1 MRLGISLLLCYLCLR
16 SPVAFSQVLPVP
28 ATPPSAATSPDLP
41 DDRSPLVLLPVGIIV
56 NKRNVIS
63 GLLVRGAEDG
73 SQAIDFD
80 RWLVPWSQV
89 QAALNL
95 SLTTLEGGLV
105 EVRSPFFV
113 TQINLSTL
121 TMDPDLGEVVS
132 TAQIKDWFPV
142 EVFFDIVEYA
152 IVFDLGQIRRG
163 SSGQDEALILLEGLS
178 EYTAPSLAVSAVEQ
192 RLTLAGQFD
201 RRNTPT
207 GELQVVGT
215 ALGGSWYAQ
224 INQQNW
230 QDSRTWSL
238 REAQYLK
245 ETPSLDYV
253 LGSQPRFWGTGSGD
267 FWGITA
273 LQRWGVTPPP
283 SQGQGFNPRQRLQAR
298 QVQQTIAGE
307 AEPGTLVQL
316 VRGFNDR
323 VIAEVLVD
331 SAGVFRFERVPI
343 EQQGGQLRLL
353 LFPEGRL
360 TVDPQVREV
369 NFTILTGQLPVG
381 GLATTLALGLAR
393 QPRSNPHFVGRFT
406 DVQGGAG
413 LRWGAAESLTL
424 GVGLARDQ
432 TWRSLGELFWK
443 PYPLPLELSAN
454 ALTPGED
461 GKLDL
466 NANLSLDPGGGL
478 SLNLSRDRFSERANV
493 RWRLIPPL
501 ELQGNY
507 TTQGDYEVASQSIL
521 RYRGLSSSLRFG
533 LNQDQD
539 LRWNVRSRWGDL
551 EFSQRG
557 NEQGTASELFY
568 LLSGGAYAP
577 NRFLQSGQALRLN
590 YDSQAQN
597 SNSPNRLL
605 TATWRY
611 RSQKRTADGSL
622 GWEVELGRG
631 WGTQGEGWPVPKPAL
646 SPACCCGA
654 VIKAFPSP
662 LGIPNIA

>member
-28 ATPPSAATSPDLP
+28 ATPPSAATSSDLP

-163 SSGQDEALILLEGLS
+163 SSGQEEAPILLEGLS
-178 EYTAPSLAVSAVEQ
+178 EYPAPSLVVSAVEQ

-207 GELQVVGT
+207 GELQAVGT

-273 LQRWGVTPPP
+273 LQRWGVTPPRP
-283 SQGQGFNPRQRLQAR
+283 KVKGLILVSASKLGKCNKRSPGKRNREPWCNWCEDL
-298 QVQQTIAGE
+298 TIG
-307 AEPGTLVQL
+307 
-316 VRGFNDR
+316 
-323 VIAEVLVD
+323 
-331 SAGVFRFERVPI
+331 
-343 EQQGGQLRLL
+343 
-353 LFPEGRL
+353 
-360 TVDPQVREV
+360 
-369 NFTILTGQLPVG
+369 
-381 GLATTLALGLAR
+381 
-393 QPRSNPHFVGRFT
+393 
-406 DVQGGAG
+406 
-413 LRWGAAESLTL
+413 
-424 GVGLARDQ
+424 
-432 TWRSLGELFWK
+432 
-443 PYPLPLELSAN
+443 
-454 ALTPGED
+454 
-461 GKLDL
+461 
-466 NANLSLDPGGGL
+466 
-478 SLNLSRDRFSERANV
+478 
-493 RWRLIPPL
+493 
-501 ELQGNY
+501 
-507 TTQGDYEVASQSIL
+507 
-521 RYRGLSSSLRFG
+521 
-533 LNQDQD
+533 
-539 LRWNVRSRWGDL
+539 
-551 EFSQRG
+551 
-557 NEQGTASELFY
+557 
-568 LLSGGAYAP
+568 
-577 NRFLQSGQALRLN
+577 
-590 YDSQAQN
+590 
-597 SNSPNRLL
+597 
-605 TATWRY
+605 
-611 RSQKRTADGSL
+611 
-622 GWEVELGRG
+622 
-631 WGTQGEGWPVPKPAL
+631 
-646 SPACCCGA
+646 
-654 VIKAFPSP
+654 
-662 LGIPNIA
+662 